1 MNELKFS
8 ITILVSYV
16 IAVLGIANIDE
27 FQESILDFTA
37 EFFIIIAVAIFSEL
51 ILVRFL
57 LRAGVRL
64 GSYVAMTLWVLIYV
78 LVAIFYSDSDVPIQV
93 HIVQI
98 LLIILASILAYDVSR
113 RVSEVD
119 QALEGLSASAY
130 PSRVRDIQAS
140 RDLISAEI
148 TRSRRYHHPLSVL
161 TIRLQKPDGKEGWKE
176 LDSLAADMIDRFAIA
191 KVGQML
197 SNMARSTDMI
207 LQDSDG
213 QFVLLC
219 PETNLSS
226 ITSLAER
233 MSVAVEA
240 GLNTKIDWGSAAF
253 PDEAL
258 TFDDLIYVAR
268 GRSRQSGLE
277 LPESSTSTKE

>member
-1 MNELKFS
+1 MNELKVS

-27 FQESILDFTA
+27 FQESVLDFTA

-51 ILVRFL
+51 ILVRLL

-64 GSYVAMTLWVLIYV
+64 GSYVAMTLWVVTYI
-78 LVAIFYSDSDVPIQV
+78 LVAIFYSDSDVPLQV
-93 HIVQI
+93 HIVQV
-98 LLIILASILAYDVSR
+98 LLIILASFLAYDVGR

-130 PSRVRDIQAS
+130 PNRVRDIQAS
-140 RDLISAEI
+140 RDLIAAEI

-161 TIRLQKPDGKEGWKE
+161 SIRMERPEESQNWK
-176 LDSLAADMIDRFAIA
+176 DSDSIARDMMERFAIA
-191 KVGQML
+191 KASQIL
-197 SNMARSTDMI
+197 SDKARNTDLI
-207 LQDSDG
+207 LQDRNG

-219 PETNLSS
+219 PETNLNNVTVLAKRIEEAIAEELKAK
-226 ITSLAER
+226 IT
-233 MSVAVEA
+233 
-240 GLNTKIDWGSAAF
+240 WGNASF

-258 TFDDLIYVAR
+258 TFEDLLNVAR
-268 GRSRQSGLE
+268 ERANRPRS
-277 LPESSTSTKE
+277 ESQTIPAEA